1 MNSRQDGFT
10 LLELLLAVAMLA
22 GVAVAAM
29 AALEQL
35 TDADARATQN
45 IESTVGV
52 YRALQTFRADIAY
65 ASNLEVSDSR
75 CIVTKAD
82 GTAVDYTVLAG
93 GSELHRSVYATRLLV
108 PLVLVDLL
116 TPASYGPRGHIKESD
131 FRAAAILQGAGS
143 ISFEPIRGLRTGS
156 TTGAKALI
164 RHATSHGKQM
174 ANACAMCWALVESDA
189 KP

>member
-1 MNSRQDGFT
+1 MTRQDGFT

-52 YRALQTFRADIAY
+52 YRALQTFRADVAY
-65 ASNLEVSDSR
+65 SANIEVTDSR
-75 CIVTKAD
+75 CIVTQAD

-93 GSELHRSVYATRLLV
+93 GSELHRNVYASRLLV
-108 PLVLVDLL
+108 PLLVVDAL
-116 TPASYGPRGHIKESD
+116 TPASYGARGHLKESD
-131 FRAAAILQGAGS
+131 FRTAAILQGTRAV
-143 ISFEPIRGLRTGS
+143 SFEPILGRRTG
-156 TTGAKALI
+156 TATGAKVLI
-164 RHATSHGKQM
+164 LHTTSHGKQI
-174 ANACAMCWALVESDA
+174 ANACAMCWPLVERDA